1 MDFGKQLASARK
13 KSGMSA
19 ETLAGTCGISRSY
32 ITLIENGKRRPS
44 PKILA
49 KIAEGLSLE
58 TEVVLHWYVETMRSA
73 VLEKIDE

>member
-19 ETLAGTCGISRSY
+19 DTLAKSCGISRSY

-49 KIAEGLSLE
+49 RIAESLGLK
-58 TEVVLHWYVETMRSA
+58 TDVVLHWYVESMRA
-73 VLEKIDE
+73 DVLEKIDE